1 MKITS
6 RFVEE
11 IDRAIKE
18 GRLREPFK
26 ALDIRRAIPPPRFA
40 FNTYSHF
47 LSKHEKNKA
56 RRNKVKAY
64 FEKVDLGLYRRLRT

>member
-6 RFVEE
+6 RFVAE

-18 GRLREPFK
+18 GRLREPFRASDLRK
-26 ALDIRRAIPPPRFA
+26 AFGGFA

-47 LSKHEKNKA
+47 LSKHVLNNPVHYKE
-56 RRNKVKAY
+56 Y
-64 FEKVDLGLYRRLRT
+64 FDRIELGLYRRLRN

>member
-1 MKITS
+1 MKTS
-6 RFVEE
+6 RFVAE

-18 GRLREPFK
+18 ERLHEPFR

-47 LSKHEKNKA
+47 LSKHVRGNGRYKE
-56 RRNKVKAY
+56 Y
-64 FEKVDLGLYRRLRT
+64 FERIGLGLYRRFRN